1 VSTSTPWLRELLSD
15 AGRRDPY
22 PIYARLHELGP
33 AVSLPAGSRHAAIV
47 HGYDAV
53 GQVLRDHN
61 FRVLDAEYLD
71 RTSTRWRAHPAV
83 RTMQNSLFHASGDNL
98 ARARRL
104 FGQAFSATQAAA
116 LEPMI
121 NRRIDGLLDR
131 IAVLGARGAPVDFMA
146 DFALRLP
153 SDVIG
158 ELLGVPERDR
168 ADFPC
173 RVRAFDAILEIG
185 QRSFRELQAADTA
198 AEELTEY
205 FAGLL
210 AARRTRP
217 RDDLISALAMA
228 DGQLPEPELLANLIV
243 VFNAGFRTTANLLGN
258 GLRLL
263 LTHSDDLADLRA
275 DPSLAPSYVEEILRF
290 DPPVHFAI
298 RFAAEDTDIA
308 GVPVPQGQSVLI
320 LTGAANRDP
329 GRFPNPDRF
338 DPTRTENHHYAFSAG
353 PHYCLGAAL
362 GRAEGK
368 LALPRLLSR
377 FPSLTLA
384 AEPGPRHHL
393 MLRGYSRLDVRIP
406 PPTSAGSRRG

>member
-1 VSTSTPWLRELLSD
+1 MTTSTTPWLRELLSEP
-15 AGRRDPY
+15 GRRDPY
-22 PIYARLHELGP
+22 PLYARLHALGP
-33 AVSLPAGSRHAAIV
+33 AVALPPGSRHAAIV
-47 HGYDAV
+47 HGYEAV
-53 GQVLRDHN
+53 GQVLRDPD

-83 RTMQNSLFHASGDNL
+83 RTMQDSVFHASGENL
-98 ARARRL
+98 ARTRRL
-104 FGQAFSATQAAA
+104 FGQVFSATKAAA

-121 NRRIDGLLDR
+121 DR
-131 IAVLGARGAPVDFMA
+131 IAGGLVDRLAALGADGVPVDFMA
-146 DFALRLP
+146 EFALRLP

-158 ELLGVPERDR
+158 ELLGIPEPDR
-168 ADFPC
+168 AGFPR
-173 RVRAFDAILEIG
+173 RVRDFDAILEVG
-185 QRSFRELQAADTA
+185 QRSFRELRAADAA
-198 AEELTEY
+198 AEELTAY

-210 AARRTRP
+210 AARRAHP
-217 RDDLISALAMA
+217 ADDLISALA
-228 DGQLPEPELLANLIV
+228 DGGLPEPVLLANLIV

-263 LTHSDDLADLRA
+263 LAHPDARTKLGA
-275 DPSLAPSYVEEILRF
+275 DPALAPAYVEEILRF

-298 RFAAEDTDIA
+298 RFAAEDTDVA
-308 GVPVPQGQSVLI
+308 GISVPRGRSVLV

-329 GRFPNPDRF
+329 TRFPDPDRF
-338 DPTRTENHHYAFSAG
+338 DPGRTDNHHYAFSAG

-384 AEPGPRHHL
+384 VEPSPRRHF
-393 MLRGYSRLDVRIP
+393 MLRGYDRLEVLLVR
-406 PPTSAGSRRG
+406 